1 MKIASA
7 SAGKRIA
14 GVTSSLIVIAG
25 LMLAGAPLTAQAQ
38 IVKCIGKDGR
48 IEFAANCPPGT
59 KQQDAGV
66 NIRPAPAPAPAASK
80 EGAKDGPGAPKS
92 LADRDAEF
100 RKRQTDQKEAESKA
114 AQKTADDAERVRACN
129 SAKSNLQALKDR
141 QRMFRND
148 PKTGERVMFE
158 EADFQRELPVTE
170 RLVAENC
177 KT

>member
-1 MKIASA
+1 MKLASA
-7 SAGKRIA
+7 SKSMAGAITLA
-14 GVTSSLIVIAG
+14 GW
-25 LMLAGAPLTAQAQ
+25 MLAAAPLTVQAQ
-38 IVKCIGKDGR
+38 IMKCIGKDGR

-59 KQQDAGV
+59 RQQDTGV
-66 NIRPAPAPAPAASK
+66 GTSKPAPAPAASK
-80 EGAKDGPGAPKS
+80 EGAKDGAAAPKS

-100 RKRQTDQKEAESKA
+100 RKRQTEQKEAESKA

-158 EADFQRELPVTE
+158 EADFQRELPITE